1 MNILFDQTEAQST
14 FYNGAAEYAQ
24 AVFFKMLSQL
34 EKYPQVTL
42 YSLYS
47 SDKRF
52 SYENL
57 SPQALKDIKQ
67 VISVDYSKKSVKQII
82 QEYHIDL
89 LFVTCGQAFCDL
101 PVGDLSNLG
110 CQVVVVI
117 HDMYLAEMRSSKIE
131 WLHHI
136 QHPRRYLHEAMNRLK
151 ARFSA
156 KAVKSRGSMLQNL
169 IEDNDSTIITVSEY
183 TRQSIEYFFPS
194 YSERIHVFYSP
205 MKVCPQQKNEIDNA
219 ELRDI
224 VTNKKKYFL
233 LLSADRITKNG
244 ERMLNAFMHYVTDV
258 DPTALIVTTGWKT
271 SLYPQHIAL
280 PFLSSS
286 DINNAYKHCHALLYP
301 SLFEGF
307 GYPPIEAMRY
317 GKPVLASNVCSIPEI
332 LGDSPIYFSP
342 IYESSMFGAL
352 KKFNATDYSLLQEKA
367 NVQFNKISQRQEDDL
382 FHLTTMLMD
391 GTFIQTEL
399 HIQ

>member
-1 MNILFDQTEAQST
+1 
-14 FYNGAAEYAQ
+14 
-24 AVFFKMLSQL
+24 
-34 EKYPQVTL
+34 
-42 YSLYS
+42 
-47 SDKRF
+47 
-52 SYENL
+52 
-57 SPQALKDIKQ
+57 
-67 VISVDYSKKSVKQII
+67 
-82 QEYHIDL
+82 
-89 LFVTCGQAFCDL
+89 
-101 PVGDLSNLG
+101 
-110 CQVVVVI
+110 
-117 HDMYLAEMRSSKIE
+117 
-131 WLHHI
+131 
-136 QHPRRYLHEAMNRLK
+136 
-151 ARFSA
+151 
-156 KAVKSRGSMLQNL
+156 
-169 IEDNDSTIITVSEY
+169 
-183 TRQSIEYFFPS
+183 
-194 YSERIHVFYSP
+194 

-224 VTNKKKYFL
+224 VTNKRKYFL